1 MFINFINS
9 QKISAKRRKITK
21 KIIWFSIRPNLKER
35 GKQEHC
41 SPRRCKIDDINCSY
55 SVCQHHFTCM
65 CLIHVPVLSL
75 HLQIPSCFYK
85 LTCRFNLLFRWF
97 WIIIRNILK
106 NVHQHQIFCNSA
118 NPNFKY
124 FSHLCCCCKTVVIV
138 FTAVPIDPTCCRSD
152 LQMLW
157 SKV

>member
-21 KIIWFSIRPNLKER
+21 KFIWFSIRPNLKER

-65 CLIHVPVLSL
+65 CLIRTGTLIASTDTVLF
-75 HLQIPSCFYK
+75 LQIN
-85 LTCRFNLLFRWF
+85 RFNLLFRWF

-138 FTAVPIDPTCCRSD
+138 FTAVPLDPTCCW
-152 LQMLW
+152 LTN
-157 SKV
+157 VVV

>member
-1 MFINFINS
+1 MIFDTS
-9 QKISAKRRKITK
+9 
-21 KIIWFSIRPNLKER
+21 LLEGEKETR
-35 GKQEHC
+35 TLSHFHV
-41 SPRRCKIDDINCSY
+41 SPRRCKLDGINCSY

-65 CLIHVPVLSL
+65 CLILSL

-124 FSHLCCCCKTVVIV
+124 VSHLCCCCCKTVVIV
-138 FTAVPIDPTCCRSD
+138 FTAVPLDPTCCW
-152 LQMLW
+152 LTN
-157 SKV
+157 VVV

>member
-1 MFINFINS
+1 MIFDTS
-9 QKISAKRRKITK
+9 
-21 KIIWFSIRPNLKER
+21 LLEGEKETR
-35 GKQEHC
+35 TLSHFHV
-41 SPRRCKIDDINCSY
+41 SPRRCKLDGINCSY

-65 CLIHVPVLSL
+65 CLILSL

-138 FTAVPIDPTCCRSD
+138 FTAVPIDPTCCWLTNVVVLS
-152 LQMLW
+152 LNSLTYW
-157 SKV
+157 GYELINLYTCKS